1 MKRIT
6 SHAVLM
12 LMVCAVSAVA
22 VAAAVAADIQPSSA
36 AALPAYQPEQA
47 VSGDIRIWASPE
59 DGALLQRWAEGFRK
73 FQPQAHVLATLH
85 GPESTMAGVYN
96 GVADLAFLARE
107 MREPVE
113 DMAFTW
119 VYLHKPLSVEI
130 ANAGFKPGRPST
142 TLAVYVNR
150 DNPLKQLSLAQLDGI
165 LGAEHKR
172 GGRNLR
178 SWGELGLD
186 GAWNNQAIR
195 VHGPPVDSVQ
205 AAFVRTAVLQ
215 DSYKWNPGY
224 QEVPGDGS
232 SAVQELAAD
241 PAGIAFG
248 PAGNEAAPG
257 VKILALA
264 ASGDGPFVLPT
275 AATIAERSY
284 PLSRV
289 VTMVLNREPGK
300 PIPPAVREFLHYLLS
315 SEGQAV
321 VAGDGTYIPLSAAS
335 AGQQLSRLQ

>member
-1 MKRIT
+1 MKRI
-6 SHAVLM
+6 ARNVVLT
-12 LMVCAVSAVA
+12 LMACAVSA
-22 VAAAVAADIQPSSA
+22 AADVQPS
-36 AALPAYQPEQA
+36 LPAYQPEQA
-47 VSGDIRIWASPE
+47 VSGDIRVWASPE
-59 DGALLQRWAEGFRK
+59 DGALLQRWAEGFHK
-73 FQPQAHVLATLH
+73 VQPQAQVLATLH

-119 VYLHKPLSVEI
+119 VYLHKPFSVEI
-130 ANAGFKPGRPST
+130 ANAGLKPGRPST
-142 TLAVYVNR
+142 TLAVYVNH

-172 GGRNLR
+172 GGPNLR

-186 GAWNNQAIR
+186 GAWNKQAIR

-205 AAFVRTAVLQ
+205 AVFVRTTVLQ

-224 QEVPGDGS
+224 REVPGDGS
-232 SAVQELAAD
+232 AAVRELAAD

-248 PAGNEAAPG
+248 PAGIDTVPG
-257 VKILALA
+257 AKMLALA
-264 ASGDGPFVLPT
+264 ASDEGPFIMPT
-275 AATIAERSY
+275 TETIAERRY
-284 PLSRV
+284 PLGRV

-300 PIPPAVREFLHYLLS
+300 PVPPAVREFLRYLLS
-315 SEGQAV
+315 GEGQAA
-321 VAGDGTYIPLSAAS
+321 VAGDGAYIPLSAAD
-335 AGQQLSRLQ
+335 GWQQLSRLE